1 MDLTRKCGN
10 GMKSWLRLFPRGE
23 ASENLNCAAVGMC
36 FMTWW
41 NKGLAGG
48 GILCLLVWV
57 TFPSL
62 SGNEGKEIRVDE
74 QGHWAYRPIGS
85 SAGKGDN
92 PSGSDSP
99 AEIDYYILKRLNSAG
114 LEMAGEA
121 DRITWFRRVSID
133 LTGLPPG
140 PDELALFERDNSS
153 GSYERAVERLLASPE
168 YGERW
173 GQHWLDVVRYAD
185 THGFEVNTP
194 RPNAWPY
201 RDEVIRAFNEDRPY
215 DRFIIDQLCG
225 DMTGRDSATGFLVTA
240 AALLPGQIGKDA
252 ESMRL
257 ARQDELTEVVIN
269 ISEAFLGLSV
279 GCARCHNHKSDPITS
294 RDFYSFQAF
303 LSGVEYGDRAVYD
316 SGARMEYENLKKAS
330 RILEGKFA
338 VIQAG
343 QPSGIKWAPVNTG
356 LNIDTFKKVFT
367 RGLRFTVSETMA
379 NNRREPCIDELEIF
393 NSAGENVAHRNRG
406 VRVSFSGSNVNP
418 GRHEPAYINDGV
430 FGNSSS
436 WMSDT
441 VGAGWVEFQF
451 ENPEEIHR
459 IQWSRDRFGEF
470 ADRLPTGYKVEILDT
485 EGQWIPVSHDGLRQ
499 PPGDPVAINM
509 PLDPDD
515 FPEDEREY
523 IKNTI
528 SAYQRGLTRIREM
541 NGGQRQVFAG
551 QFRQPE
557 RVFHL
562 NRGNPEQPEEELDPN
577 IPVVFGRIDGIDRNS
592 GDRDRRMA
600 LARWITDTQN
610 PLTARVMVNRI
621 WQWHFGVG
629 LVDTPNDFGVSGS
642 APTHP
647 ELLDWLALEFI
658 RSGWSMKH
666 MHRLIVLSATY
677 RQAANGQLAG
687 YEIDADNRL
696 LWHYPSRRMEAEAIR
711 DSILYVNG
719 ELNLSRGGPGFD
731 FFTRRGGLNGFP
743 PVEEFS
749 GSGLKRMV
757 YAHRVRM
764 EKDSVFGAFDCPD
777 AGQSLPRRRQ
787 STTPIQALNLLNSR
801 FVIDQSEAFAR
812 RIESE
817 VDALDQEKMVRA
829 IWKYAYG
836 RLPDDEET
844 DYALVLI
851 NTYGLSSL
859 CRAVYNSSEF
869 LYIP

>member
-1 MDLTRKCGN
+1 MYKDCV
-10 GMKSWLRLFPRGE
+10 KSRLGWNRFVLRSVTGTARAGGIPFHKNWYTVCFWAANICFIQYL
-23 ASENLNCAAVGMC
+23 CAA
-36 FMTWW
+36 
-41 NKGLAGG
+41 
-48 GILCLLVWV
+48 
-57 TFPSL
+57 SL
-62 SGNEGKEIRVDE
+62 RGDDSKTMAAHDE
-74 QGHWAYRPIGS
+74 GHWAYQEIGS
-85 SAGKGDN
+85 RIGNDN
-92 PSGSDSP
+92 YYSGTESTDK
-99 AEIDYYILKRLNSAG
+99 IDQLILSRLKSAG

-140 PDELALFERDNSS
+140 PDELERFENDTSA
-153 GSYERAVERLLASPE
+153 GSYERAVEILLSSPE

-215 DRFIIDQLCG
+215 DRFIVDQICG

-269 ISEAFLGLSV
+269 ISEAFLGLSI
-279 GCARCHNHKSDPITS
+279 GCARCHDHKSDPITS

-303 LSGVEYGDRAVYD
+303 FSGLEYGERAIRDR
-316 SGARMEYENLKKAS
+316 GAREEYEILKKGS
-330 RILEGKFA
+330 SELEMKFA
-338 VIQAG
+338 RLQAG
-343 QPSGIKWAPVNTG
+343 HPSGIKRAPVNTG
-356 LNIDTFKKVFT
+356 LNIDTFKKVST
-367 RGLRFTVSETMA
+367 SGLRFTIHETMA
-379 NNRREPCIDELEIF
+379 DNRREPCIDEFEIY
-393 NSAGENVAHRNRG
+393 NTDGKNVALGTEG
-406 VRVSFSGSNVNP
+406 VRVIFSGSKVSP

-441 VGAGWVEFQF
+441 VGGGWVEFQF
-451 ENPEEIHR
+451 ERPEEIDR
-459 IQWSRDRFGEF
+459 VQWSRDRYGEF
-470 ADRLPTGYKVEILDT
+470 ADRLPTRYTIEVIGGDGHWLR
-485 EGQWIPVSHDGLRQ
+485 VSHNGLRD
-499 PPGDPVAINM
+499 PLGDQIKINM
-509 PLDPDD
+509 PVNPES
-515 FPEDEREY
+515 FPADLKVRITEDLSNY
-523 IKNTI
+523 TL
-528 SAYQRGLTRIREM
+528 GLAKIREM
-541 NGGQRQVFAG
+541 NGGQRMVFAG
-551 QFRQPE
+551 RFRQPD

-577 IPVVFGRIDGIDRNS
+577 IPVVFGSIDGIDRNS
-592 GDRDRRMA
+592 DDRDRRMA
-600 LARWITDTQN
+600 LARWITDPQN

-647 ELLDWLALEFI
+647 ELLDWLAHEFI
-658 RSGWSMKH
+658 RSGWSVKH

-677 RQAANGQLAG
+677 RQSADGNPSG

-719 ELNLSRGGPGFD
+719 ELNLSRGGPGFN

-749 GSGLKRMV
+749 AGGLKRMI
-757 YAHRVRM
+757 YAHKVRM

-801 FVIDQSEAFAR
+801 FVIDQSEAFAER
-812 RIESE
+812 VELESGKSDPE
-817 VDALDQEKMVRA
+817 EQVRA
-829 IWKYAYG
+829 VWRHAYG
-836 RLPDDEET
+836 RFPDDEEIKH
-844 DYALVLI
+844 ALALI